1 MECRSREAQRLA
13 LAHILLLDPAVIV
26 VDELTSRLDPII
38 QKETIGLMRE
48 LVDERQM
55 SLVLISHDEAL
66 ATAVADEVVRLG

>member
-1 MECRSREAQRLA
+1 LECRSREAQRLA
-13 LAHILLLDPAVIV
+13 LARILLLDPAVIV
-26 VDELTSRLDPII
+26 ADELTSRLDPIV

-55 SLVLISHDEAL
+55 SLVLISHAEAL